1 MNYILLIISLIL
13 GVTKNIIPKSG
24 KNEFQGFNNLMS
36 VNIITAIVG
45 IVIFASKGIDFSLLS
60 GVPFIAMAFL
70 YGLCTLGSQSLYM
83 IAAQAGSVSV
93 CSLIYAACF
102 IIPTVFTAICYSESF
117 SAFRIIGIA
126 TMLLSVVMIS
136 VKGEENT
143 KGSKKYLIYAF
154 LAMLCAG
161 SVGIMQKVFSK
172 LYNGYGINE
181 YLFLAFLFILI
192 FSVIG
197 KISAGSKSATTQ
209 KYSKKFYLLALLLS
223 LSVVI
228 ANKLNM
234 FLVGALPCLIFF
246 PVING
251 GTIMFS
257 AIVSKYLFKEKLSV
271 LSWCGIFTGI
281 LAIILIAF

>member
-24 KNEFQGFNNLMS
+24 KNEFQCFNNLMS

-60 GVPFIAMAFL
+60 GAPFIAMAFL

-143 KGSKKYLIYAF
+143 KGSK
-154 LAMLCAG
+154 
-161 SVGIMQKVFSK
+161 
-172 LYNGYGINE
+172 
-181 YLFLAFLFILI
+181 
-192 FSVIG
+192 
-197 KISAGSKSATTQ
+197 SAPTQ

-234 FLVGALPCLIFF
+234 FLVGALPGLVFF